1 MGEGLCV
8 QFLHKF
14 RPRCLSSSVVLS
26 LCPSGFCLQRLFTRF
41 DRDTIALDL
50 YKLCTIGDAY
60 VAVSGLRID
69 SPAQD
74 TYPGNNDAFLA
85 RQGYSG
91 AVAQTDSFSLP
102 QWRWDNNGG
111 GDAGGWREHRET
123 DEASRVLCMARQML
137 EHVQAVREEMQI
149 PDLNMR
155 IGLHVGSCVGG
166 VIGSRRLRYDL
177 WGLDVLVGND
187 IESNGIPGQ
196 ICCSKEFKLAF
207 QKEKQN
213 EPRCCE

>member
-1 MGEGLCV
+1 MPCAD
-8 QFLHKF
+8 F
-14 RPRCLSSSVVLS
+14 RVLA
-26 LCPSGFCLQRLFTRF
+26 QRLFTRF

-69 SPAQD
+69 SHAQEAFSGHND
-74 TYPGNNDAFLA
+74 GSALRPVGAGGQTDAFCNA
-85 RQGYSG
+85 
-91 AVAQTDSFSLP
+91 
-102 QWRWDNNGG
+102 QWRSQWESFPG
-111 GDAGGWREHRET
+111 GDSGGWREHRDT
-123 DEASRVLCMARQML
+123 DEAGRVLCMARQML

-149 PDLNMR
+149 PNLDMR

-187 IESNGIPGQ
+187 IESNGVPGQ
-196 ICCSKEFKLAF
+196 ICCSKEFKAAF
-207 QKEKQN
+207 QKENHN

>member
-1 MGEGLCV
+1 MR
-8 QFLHKF
+8 FI
-14 RPRCLSSSVVLS
+14 S
-26 LCPSGFCLQRLFTRF
+26 QRLFTRF
-41 DRDTIALDL
+41 DRDTIALNL

-74 TYPGNNDAFLA
+74 
-85 RQGYSG
+85 
-91 AVAQTDSFSLP
+91 AVAGNTDANMPRHGAPAARGQMDVFP
-102 QWRWDNNGG
+102 GYQWRTQWEASGG

-123 DEASRVLCMARQML
+123 DEACRVLCMARQML

-149 PDLNMR
+149 PGLNMR

-196 ICCSKEFKLAF
+196 ICCSKEFKAAF
-207 QKEKQN
+207 QKEEQS